1 MRAVLSSVIPVDRV
15 AVFAEMAWME
25 RRPELGVICRAAR
38 KTGNRISAA
47 AVQSVLPGIGDA
59 GARNI
64 ISWCRTLGICDS
76 QGSLTSLGEDVAERD
91 EAPVP
96 EQGVYGFWLAEH
108 PLIGRRILAA
118 ERRSSNRDHRFDDV
132 ALLPTEP
139 DRGVIFCSVVDPQQR
154 YLLRDLP
161 SNHGQ
166 VGCLPGTTRA
176 TCRLRW
182 TLDFDAQKDHWQLDG
197 VIEVPQGSMKPMQHT
212 PESDGV
218 DLNGLAN
225 LWGTGPL
232 VSFGRWQVAERR
244 LAVAF
249 RGITDAEQDDF
260 RKTLKLPH
268 VEVPGKGAY
277 SDVILEDVPIGPV
290 SADEAQRW
298 AVSRLDRHLTRNIAY
313 RSRSEVRRLFAELM
327 EETPLEK
334 FKPALPAHNTM
345 ISEQLA
351 AKKPE
356 LFWSLAAPVDL
367 APHPIPPAD
376 LDAFRIEDPG
386 VESVAEEPRVIRVP
400 YRGGWSMRQI
410 VDRLLAA
417 GMPRRVLLCDRY
429 VRGADNLASLK
440 LFVQAVRQ
448 FNPSAM
454 IDVWSDDE
462 GADFKQIRALTGSAP
477 RAYREVFGRTAP
489 HDRYLLVAPDS
500 NEGFG
505 WQMSNSPLDARADV
519 AKAGPE
525 TPLRSRGFVAV
536 RMSAEE
542 LPERLRQWLS
552 GGVR

>member
-1 MRAVLSSVIPVDRV
+1 MRAVLSSVIPVERV

-64 ISWCRTLGICDS
+64 ISWCRTLGVCDS
-76 QGSLTSLGEDVAERD
+76 QGGLTSLGEDVAERD

-96 EQGVYGFWLAEH
+96 EQGVYGFWLAQH

-132 ALLPTEP
+132 VPLQTEP
-139 DRGVIFCSVVDPQQR
+139 DRGIIFRSVADPQQR

-166 VGCLPGTTRA
+166 IGCLPGTTQA

-182 TLDFDAQKDHWQLDG
+182 TLDFNARKDYWQLDG
-197 VIEVPQGSMKPMQHT
+197 VIEVPQGGMRSMQHT
-212 PESDGV
+212 PESDGI

-225 LWGTGPL
+225 LWGAGPL
-232 VSFGRWQVAERR
+232 LSFGRWQVAERR

-249 RGITDAEQDDF
+249 RGLTDAEQDEF
-260 RKTLKLPH
+260 HKTLKLPH
-268 VEVPGKGAY
+268 VEVPGKGTY
-277 SDVILEDVPIGPV
+277 SDVILENVPIGPA

-298 AVSRLDRHLTRNIAY
+298 AVARLDRHLTRNLAY

-327 EETPLEK
+327 EETPLER
-334 FKPALPAHNTM
+334 FKPALPAHNSM
-345 ISEQLA
+345 IGEQLA

-367 APHPIPPAD
+367 APHPIPPAE
-376 LDAFRIEDPG
+376 LDTFRIEDPG
-386 VESVAEEPRVIRVP
+386 VESVAEEPSVLRVP

-417 GMPRRVLLCDRY
+417 GTPRRVLLCDRY
-429 VRGADNLASLK
+429 VRGAENLASLK
-440 LFVQAVRQ
+440 LMVQAVRQ
-448 FNPSAM
+448 FNPSAL
-454 IDVWSDDE
+454 IDVWTDDE
-462 GADFKQIRALTGSAP
+462 GADFKQIHALTGSPP

-489 HDRYLLVAPDS
+489 HDRYLLVEPVSKD
-500 NEGFG
+500 GFG
-505 WQMSNSPLDARADV
+505 WQMSNSPLDTRADV

-525 TPLRSRGFVAV
+525 TPLRSRGLVAV
-536 RMSAEE
+536 RMTADE

-552 GGVR
+552 GGGQ